1 VVLESSQ
8 PEVLD
13 SLGSLLLGPVLLE
26 LGDLGGLV
34 LVVLIVRVGSF
45 AGGDLLGG
53 GLDLAGDDL
62 GSAGVEG
69 SVLGGEL
76 QQDTPGKEVGGKGL
90 RWEGRKGK
98 IGGDAEG
105 FETRKGGKR
114 RTFFSRARIS
124 SWNSVSI
131 CSDRTR

>member
-69 SVLGGEL
+69 VKMG
-76 QQDTPGKEVGGKGL
+76 GKEREDRGRCRGIWDK
-90 RWEGRKGK
+90 EGREET
-98 IGGDAEG
+98 DLLLEG
-105 FETRKGGKR
+105 EDLELELGLDLFG
-114 RTFFSRARIS
+114 
-124 SWNSVSI
+124 
-131 CSDRTR
+131 